1 MKKIYFSQMQN
12 TTGGG
17 KEVTG
22 VGVVDAVSNCMLDA
36 YSGHGFASVLLGFAT
51 FVSYGGATLIVGA
64 ACYSKIH
71 R

>member
-1 MKKIYFSQMQN
+1 MQD

-17 KEVTG
+17 T
-22 VGVVDAVSNCMLDA
+22 VDAVSNCMLDA
-36 YSGHGFASVLLGFAT
+36 YSNHGFASVLLGVAT
-51 FVSYGGATLIVGA
+51 SVSFWGATLIVGA